1 MSSPP
6 LHTIFI
12 IISIIYIFFSSRVSI
27 TRRGLITFSPT
38 FTWGFITPFYFYIQ
52 FSPPN
57 FYCSFYVFYTLLI
70 NFFFQFNPLPF
81 YCICFFNSILFLIIL
96 IAIFLIYL
104 FILFCLSTFYFIL
117 FFYPI
122 LVLIFSIMFFFYHFL
137 NLFYFPI

>member
-52 FSPPN
+52 FGHPI

-70 NFFFQFNPLPF
+70 NFFFNLIPCHFIAF
-81 YCICFFNSILFLIIL
+81 VFLIQFCSL
-96 IAIFLIYL
+96 LFWLLFSWFIFL
-104 FILFCLSTFYFIL
+104 FYFVSQHFISFY
-117 FFYPI
+117 FFI
-122 LVLIFSIMFFFYHFL
+122 QFWSSFFQLCFFYHFL
-137 NLFYFPI
+137 NLFYFLI

>member
-52 FSPPN
+52 FGHPI

-122 LVLIFSIMFFFYHFL
+122 LVLIFSIMFFFIIFL
-137 NLFYFPI
+137 IYFIF